1 MNLQQMD
8 QIKIFN
14 KYLINLA
21 LQKEYII
28 KRLDEE
34 EAVDEGQ
41 DGDRL
46 AGMNMD
52 VLGPSLELGLE
63 ETAGIGQRQGGEA
76 AFKPGSMAYGDN
88 SPTKMPLGEREG
100 RQDLQGQSALYGQP
114 VLDDIERL
122 SNCNEMVENIV
133 CTLSNISNDFSLHHE
148 LIANGLIDVI
158 RKYIDLF
165 LAEARK
171 GNRYGVDEV
180 VEGIDLAVMPTGAL
194 QLIKAIALIISN
206 LSGNSQ
212 TSMQCSSLGLL

>member
-76 AFKPGSMAYGDN
+76 AFKPGSMAGEGN
-88 SPTKMPLGEREG
+88 GPMKMPLGGGQG
-100 RQDLQGQSALYGQP
+100 R
-114 VLDDIERL
+114 
-122 SNCNEMVENIV
+122 
-133 CTLSNISNDFSLHHE
+133 
-148 LIANGLIDVI
+148 
-158 RKYIDLF
+158 
-165 LAEARK
+165 
-171 GNRYGVDEV
+171 
-180 VEGIDLAVMPTGAL
+180 
-194 QLIKAIALIISN
+194 
-206 LSGNSQ
+206 
-212 TSMQCSSLGLL
+212 